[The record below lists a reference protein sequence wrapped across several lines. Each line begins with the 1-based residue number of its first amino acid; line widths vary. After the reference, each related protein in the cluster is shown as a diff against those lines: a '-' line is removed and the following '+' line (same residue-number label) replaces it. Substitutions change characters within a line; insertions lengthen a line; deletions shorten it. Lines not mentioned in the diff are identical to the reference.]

1 MPIFSVKRLT
11 LLTFSVVMTACS
23 SVSTLPEGLK
33 LPQAQSP
40 QPLTPMAELAAFTQ
54 DDEESD
60 QLYRLGAGDRVAVQ
74 VWDHPELSGEHVIGP
89 DGRVTLPISGEFTLA
104 GLTREQAAIAIN
116 QQFLTYYVDLTT
128 TVKIEDYASN
138 RILVLG
144 RVARPGEVRFGMGA
158 PTLLEALAMAGG
170 FDPGRS
176 VSVAESLPL
185 TRCAVFR
192 GRDQVIWIEL
202 APLLMGRDLSLNLRL
217 RRNDVVYVP
226 DVEERLVYVLGEVA
240 KPGAYPLTLEMSFL
254 DALSRA
260 GGTTRSA
267 AEGRIQ
273 LIRPSESLNVQVNL
287 AELLSPNKELNVA
300 LQTGDIIY
308 VPPGLATKINYAL
321 QFLTPVSQILSIY
334 SDIESIRADRER
346 RLLSQEADR
355 IKEESDKLKE
365 EQLKLE
371 EQIREQAGFE

>member
-1 MPIFSVKRLT
+1 MFSVNRLI
-11 LLTFSVVMTACS
+11 LLTFSVVMTACTS
-23 SVSTLPEGLK
+23 APNLPTGLK
-33 LPQAQSP
+33 LPQAQPP
-40 QPLTPMAELAAFTQ
+40 QPLTPTAELASFMQ
-54 DDEESD
+54 DDGEEER
-60 QLYRLGAGDRVAVQ
+60 LYRLGAGDRVAVQ
-74 VWDHPELSGEHVIGP
+74 VWDRPELSGEHVIGP

-104 GLTREQAAIAIN
+104 GLTREQAAEAIN

-128 TVKIEDYASN
+128 TLKIEDYASN
-138 RILVLG
+138 RVLVLG

-170 FDPGRS
+170 FDPGRN
-176 VSVAESLPL
+176 VSLAESLPL

-260 GGTTRSA
+260 GGTIRSA
-267 AEGRIQ
+267 AEGKIQ

-334 SDIESIRADRER
+334 SDIESVRADRER

-355 IKEESDKLKE
+355 VKADRE
-365 EQLKLE
+365 KLE
-371 EQIREQAGFE
+371 QQLEEQAGFE